1 MRVPALLASVA
12 SVAAYSAKLQTHLY
26 QTTDLWH
33 DADVPSLRPVPTAQ
47 SPAATK
53 LSLLAM
59 APDNEDPNNT
69 TYCVAHG
76 GQTMVDD
83 KWCFMSCN
91 NVPPNC
97 PKELCDCVKGEE
109 AKKKVDKVKGQLK
122 EQPAEAS
129 QAKLAERDDGGLNP
143 SRVQEEDTA
152 HKLARLVHRQQAVHQ
167 KEAPGQPGQLG
178 VRSSGVAQTGPPRAK
193 SDAERK
199 YDESQSAWA
208 VKDYQAPEPT
218 VESKSAAMSFLQ
230 TEDATQAPAADL
242 RDQHSSCGGWAA
254 KGECAKN
261 PTFMASEC
269 AESCSGTEAAAA
281 AAALADWG
289 ELQGSAGTADSKAS
303 SVNLLQAEVAR
314 DAAGELLD
322 NDPNCVGWAAG
333 GECTKN
339 PSFMASDCAF
349 SCRGQLGSGSAPSAP
364 ASVVGLVQP
373 QPQQQQQQQSGGAVD
388 SRREFAQ
395 AAGLIQPDEV
405 KPAAEA
411 SATGAVDLVAAA
423 KDGLFQDLVAAVAQT
438 VVDKKGSDTKA
449 AAAKATAV
457 HAAAEAK
464 SKSKS
469 SKSKSKSADA
479 PAKVEDDTD
488 GANLTTNSTKSCAFC
503 GFKEIPNCCSKG
515 EPNPNPNPSPNPNP
529 NPNTNPNTTPTLTLP
544 QH

>member
-1 MRVPALLASVA
+1 MRVLACVA

-69 TYCVAHG
+69 TYCVAHS

-97 PKELCDCVKGEE
+97 PKELCDCVKGVE
-109 AKKKVDKVKGQLK
+109 AKKKVDKVKGQMK

-167 KEAPGQPGQLG
+167 KEVYQNEAPWQPGQLG
-178 VRSSGVAQTGPPRAK
+178 VRSSGVAQTGPPRVK

-208 VKDYQAPEPT
+208 VKDYQAPELT
-218 VESKSAAMSFLQ
+218 VESKSVAMSFLQ
-230 TEDATQAPAADL
+230 TEDATQAAS
-242 RDQHSSCGGWAA
+242 DQHSSCGGWAA
-254 KGECAKN
+254 EGECAKN

-289 ELQGSAGTADSKAS
+289 ELQRSAGTADSKAS

-314 DAAGELLD
+314 DAAGEVLD
-322 NDPNCVGWAAG
+322 ADPKCVGWAAG

-339 PSFMASDCAF
+339 PSFMASSCAF

-364 ASVVGLVQP
+364 ASVVDLVQP
-373 QPQQQQQQQSGGAVD
+373 QQPQQQPQQQQQQQQRRQQQQSDGAVD

-395 AAGLIQPDEV
+395 AAGLILPDEV

-411 SATGAVDLVAAA
+411 STTGAVDLVAAA

-449 AAAKATAV
+449 ASVKAAAV
-457 HAAAEAK
+457 HAASEAK

-488 GANLTTNSTKSCAFC
+488 GANLTTNSTKSCPFC
-503 GFKEIPNCCSKG
+503 GYKEIPNCCSKG
-515 EPNPNPNPSPNPNP
+515 EP
-529 NPNTNPNTTPTLTLP
+529 TPQP
-544 QH
+544 

>member
-1 MRVPALLASVA
+1 MLLGRRQLCLASSARFVFFFPPPVQTDCLFGPYFFWKGAALSRALALGKAMRVHALLASVA

-109 AKKKVDKVKGQLK
+109 AKKKVDEVKGQLK

-178 VRSSGVAQTGPPRAK
+178 VRSSGLAQTGPPRAK

-230 TEDATQAPAADL
+230 TEDATQAPTEDATQAPTCATST
-242 RDQHSSCGGWAA
+242 RAVGG
-254 KGECAKN
+254 G
-261 PTFMASEC
+261 PP
-269 AESCSGTEAAAA
+269 
-281 AAALADWG
+281 
-289 ELQGSAGTADSKAS
+289 KA
-303 SVNLLQAEVAR
+303 NAR
-314 DAAGELLD
+314 RTRRLW
-322 NDPNCVGWAAG
+322 P
-333 GECTKN
+333 
-339 PSFMASDCAF
+339 P
-349 SCRGQLGSGSAPSAP
+349 SAPSRARAP
-364 ASVVGLVQP
+364 RRRRRRRRSPTGASCRALRGRRTARPRASNCSRPRSREMRRASCSTTTQTAW
-373 QPQQQQQQQSGGAVD
+373 GGP
-388 SRREFAQ
+388 R
-395 AAGLIQPDEV
+395 
-405 KPAAEA
+405 EA
-411 SATGAVDLVAAA
+411 SARRTHR
-423 KDGLFQDLVAAVAQT
+423 
-438 VVDKKGSDTKA
+438 SWR
-449 AAAKATAV
+449 ATAHSRRNKRRGSGLV
-457 HAAAEAK
+457 GVLLAAHVLPRLPR
-464 SKSKS
+464 SLPSL
-469 SKSKSKSADA
+469 
-479 PAKVEDDTD
+479 VGG
-488 GANLTTNSTKSCAFC
+488 GA
-503 GFKEIPNCCSKG
+503 
-515 EPNPNPNPSPNPNP
+515 
-529 NPNTNPNTTPTLTLP
+529 
-544 QH
+544 